1 MKDGGKTALLG
12 EDQNTFKR
20 MKVQPK
26 IYICKDCT
34 STERAKGLSRR
45 PEMNKDIWCRAK
57 LGRALFALQRSVDLI
72 L

>member
-1 MKDGGKTALLG
+1 MKDGGKTAILG

-34 STERAKGLSRR
+34 NTERAKGLKQKSRD
-45 PEMNKDIWCRAK
+45 E
-57 LGRALFALQRSVDLI
+57 
-72 L
+72 